1 MGESTIRRKVP
12 SSRTFWCLLV
22 EACISPLVRL
32 SHYQKWRAPL
42 GWCEVCGV
50 WRTKTKTHAHTH
62 TLIKKCWIDMQK
74 WFIIIHWHMHRTT
87 TNFIQSISII
97 MSPILY
103 TCTYIQI
110 FQQYLISQYA
120 CKYMLKHL
128 CIYICICYIC
138 AHIILRYIDVP
149 IKFQWT
155 VHTHTPMHTIV

>member
-42 GWCEVCGV
+42 GPWGGAKYVGSGEL
-50 WRTKTKTHAHTH
+50 RQRHTHTH
-62 TLIKKCWIDMQK
+62 TLIQTCWIDMQK

-97 MSPILY
+97 ISPILY

-120 CKYMLKHL
+120 CKYMLKHVYYL
-128 CIYICICYIC
+128 ISQYACKYM
-138 AHIILRYIDVP
+138 L
-149 IKFQWT
+149 K
-155 VHTHTPMHTIV
+155 HTHIYGCKSK